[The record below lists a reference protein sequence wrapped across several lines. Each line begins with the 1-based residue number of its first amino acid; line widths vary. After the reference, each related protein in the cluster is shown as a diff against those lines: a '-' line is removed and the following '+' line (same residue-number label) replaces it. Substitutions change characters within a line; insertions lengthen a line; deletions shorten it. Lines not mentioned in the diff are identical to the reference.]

1 MFSNYEELQHHLD
14 AECHLFMEER
24 DTTYDTLKKGWARIV
39 SSVSMPNQSS
49 FPQKQT
55 TYGIDVQYQATVEG
69 WVLKRVN
76 RQISLE
82 VCKMKKSKIP
92 KLCQNLDLDE
102 LFLEKML

>member
-1 MFSNYEELQHHLD
+1 
-14 AECHLFMEER
+14 MEER
-24 DTTYDTLKKGWARIV
+24 DTTYDTMKKSWARIV

-82 VCKMKKSKIP
+82 VCKMKKSKIL
-92 KLCQNLDLDE
+92 KLCQNLGLDE
-102 LFLEKML
+102 LAHECGRQLLLLHPNQSHCI